1 MYLLEFNRNSLRNG
15 HLQPLSGIC
24 ISLLFIYYLEFM
36 LTKHWIYPQV
46 TAPVDIKVYRLTETC
61 LHRFSA
67 HQTVQVW
74 TWEQNTFFLWHVKGW
89 TEIKMAKRQGQAS
102 CVVSGRALARPRR
115 RRQHNTSQL
124 QTKAIRRL
132 VITETWNWVR
142 DAIIIRDGQL

>member
-1 MYLLEFNRNSLRNG
+1 MCICWNLTGIHYEMDICSLYLAYVSTYYSSL
-15 HLQPLSGIC
+15 
-24 ISLLFIYYLEFM
+24 YYLEFM

-115 RRQHNTSQL
+115 RRQHNTSHPANCSTQYWHWL
-124 QTKAIRRL
+124 TVMCYPHLHIL
-132 VITETWNWVR
+132 HWN
-142 DAIIIRDGQL
+142 